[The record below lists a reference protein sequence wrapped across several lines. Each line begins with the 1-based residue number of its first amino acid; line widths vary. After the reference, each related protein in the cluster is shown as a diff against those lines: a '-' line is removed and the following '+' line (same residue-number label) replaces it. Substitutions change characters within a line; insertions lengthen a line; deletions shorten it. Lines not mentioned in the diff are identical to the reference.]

1 MALQQLLN
9 TSSETEFE
17 DLLFWGKLQGLNGDY
32 YVAVGLVYT
41 GRYEFAEK
49 RFYYCTS
56 GDFTF
61 RPFPAL
67 NDQHKDKYD
76 KINTILTGNPKLV
89 LPGGQVEPVKAAGD
103 PPEGGEAEVA
113 KTSVKEIDPLASSE
127 EEDPNALIVPVNMK
141 EIDRVHYLVR
151 AIENDCHVIP
161 QGAIKLTV
169 AHEVA
174 RNVSFKGLGAD
185 EAFKLSSYSHF
196 RNVQTKDKKEGLEKD
211 DAIYQ
216 RNFLDDVSADKP
228 PHGCWCIQRDA
239 ATGTIAV
246 LRNLMWPGS
255 YAFHKAGTKVFGSIY
270 IGDGLKNTDLAFMF

>member
-1 MALQQLLN
+1 MLN
-9 TSSETEFE
+9 TAAETEFE
-17 DLLFWGKLQGLNGDY
+17 DLLFWGKISGLNGDY
-32 YVAVGLVYT
+32 YIAVGLVFT

-56 GDFTF
+56 SDFTF
-61 RPFPAL
+61 RAFPVL

-76 KINTILTGNPKLV
+76 KITTVLTGNPKLV
-89 LPGGQVEPVKAAGD
+89 LPGGQVEPVKVPG
-103 PPEGGEAEVA
+103 EGGEGAEGDQVA
-113 KTSVKEIDPLASSE
+113 KKTVKEIDPLASSE

-161 QGAIKLTV
+161 QGAIKLTT

-174 RNVSFKGLGAD
+174 RNESFKGLSAA
-185 EAFKLSSYSHF
+185 EAFTLANYSHF
-196 RNVQTKDKKEGLEKD
+196 RNVQTKEKKEGLEKD

-216 RNFLDDVSADKP
+216 RNFLDDVSSDKP

-239 ATGTIAV
+239 ATGTIAI

-255 YAFHKAGTKVFGSIY
+255 YAYHKAGTRVFGSIY
-270 IGDGLKNTDLAFMF
+270 IGDGQKNTDLAFMV